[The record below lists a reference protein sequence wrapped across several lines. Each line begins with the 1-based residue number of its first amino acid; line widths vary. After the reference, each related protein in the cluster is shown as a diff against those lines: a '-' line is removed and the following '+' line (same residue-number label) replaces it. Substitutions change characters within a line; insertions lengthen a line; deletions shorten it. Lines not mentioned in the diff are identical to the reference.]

1 MTGARAPVAQ
11 FLTGNSRKKRV
22 ALLAARPYRG
32 PWRPGLAVVP
42 TPPVG
47 SLDVRAIRLAT
58 RGIGATQE
66 SFAKAIGVSV
76 KTLRNWE
83 QRRRQPTGPARVL
96 LACIARN
103 PWLVFDAI
111 GPRRLD
117 GAPHEASGHATR
129 HRP

>member
-1 MTGARAPVAQ
+1 MSGERAPVAQ
-11 FLTGNSRKKRV
+11 FLMGNSHKKRV
-22 ALLAARPYRG
+22 AVLAARPYRG

-42 TPPVG
+42 TPAAG

-76 KTLRNWE
+76 KTQRNWE

-117 GAPHEASGHATR
+117 GAPHATR
-129 HRP
+129 AAELRSTP

>member
-1 MTGARAPVAQ
+1 MMKTRIGYKPQPRQAQPSGNAAPR
-11 FLTGNSRKKRV
+11 S
-22 ALLAARPYRG
+22 
-32 PWRPGLAVVP
+32 
-42 TPPVG
+42 
-47 SLDVRAIRLAT
+47 S
-58 RGIGATQE
+58 ATQE

-111 GPRRLD
+111 GPRGLD
-117 GAPHEASGHATR
+117 GAPHATR
-129 HRP
+129 AAK